1 MHGLKFGGLFKAKKM
16 ETDGV
21 QKAGFMERF
30 VQLTRSSAFQR
41 LVPFIALAALIL
53 VYSIL
58 APLRFPTAMNAQY
71 ILIQSV
77 AIMVVAFGSTLIVIS
92 GSIDLSVGS
101 VAALSGMSGALVAN
115 QHGAVFGILAAVATG
130 AIAGLINGAGLAYL
144 KIPSFIMTLGMLSIA
159 RGITLVISETQ
170 PVTVPET
177 WNWMGDTP
185 GIYLVAL
192 FVLMACVLLYQRTSF
207 GRYIAALGGSERV
220 AAMAGVPVKK
230 IKLLVFTLGGVCAAM
245 GGLVLSARVG
255 AATPTAGTGMELV
268 VIAAVVLGGTPLTG
282 GVGSL
287 VNTAVGALIITIL
300 LNGLVILGVGAEL
313 QIIAQGVVLVV
324 AVLISLD
331 RRKIGIIK

>member
-130 AIAGLINGAGLAYL
+130 AIAGLINR
-144 KIPSFIMTLGMLSIA
+144 A
-159 RGITLVISETQ
+159 RNNARDFRNAT
-170 PVTVPET
+170 
-177 WNWMGDTP
+177 
-185 GIYLVAL
+185 
-192 FVLMACVLLYQRTSF
+192 CH
-207 GRYIAALGGSERV
+207 
-220 AAMAGVPVKK
+220 
-230 IKLLVFTLGGVCAAM
+230 CARN
-245 GGLVLSARVG
+245 V
-255 AATPTAGTGMELV
+255 ELD
-268 VIAAVVLGGTPLTG
+268 G
-282 GVGSL
+282 
-287 VNTAVGALIITIL
+287 
-300 LNGLVILGVGAEL
+300 
-313 QIIAQGVVLVV
+313 
-324 AVLISLD
+324 
-331 RRKIGIIK
+331 

>member
-1 MHGLKFGGLFKAKKM
+1 
-16 ETDGV
+16 
-21 QKAGFMERF
+21 
-30 VQLTRSSAFQR
+30 
-41 LVPFIALAALIL
+41 
-53 VYSIL
+53 
-58 APLRFPTAMNAQY
+58 
-71 ILIQSV
+71 
-77 AIMVVAFGSTLIVIS
+77 
-92 GSIDLSVGS
+92 
-101 VAALSGMSGALVAN
+101 
-115 QHGAVFGILAAVATG
+115 
-130 AIAGLINGAGLAYL
+130 
-144 KIPSFIMTLGMLSIA
+144 
-159 RGITLVISETQ
+159 
-170 PVTVPET
+170 
-177 WNWMGDTP
+177 MGDTP

-230 IKLLVFTLGGVCAAM
+230 IKLLAFTLGGVCAAM

-282 GVGSL
+282 GVGSI